1 MTISDSDYQE
11 ILSELGFP
19 VVSQDILE
27 FSRDHIEDVFIFPAM
42 REYFS
47 WFPLKLVQSVRIT
60 GDFTLDFPD
69 EFTYGVIDARISTGG
84 EGAASGSPFLNEIMI
99 KQRSGYGGGM
109 YGTPYDY
116 GFTEARYME
125 RSLQQAQMNTQR
137 VKRLDIDEGNR
148 TVTGYSNVSGE
159 LIITWAKYSDD
170 FATIPFRRKTEVI
183 NLAKANVLRG
193 FAMLRGQFSSDIN
206 VDFNAD
212 VFSRRADELYE
223 KTMNKW
229 KRMTKVVISRN

>member
-11 ILSELGFP
+11 ILSELGVP
-19 VVSQDILE
+19 VVSQDVLE
-27 FSRDHIEDVFIFPAM
+27 FTREHIEDVFIFPAM

-47 WFPLKLVQSVRIT
+47 WFPLKLVQSVKVT

-69 EFTYGVIDARISTGG
+69 DFTYGVIDARISTGG
-84 EGAASGSPFLNEIMI
+84 VGGSSGSPFLNEIMI
-99 KQRSGYGGGM
+99 KQRSSSGGL

-116 GFTEARYME
+116 GTNESYYME
-125 RSLQQAQMNTQR
+125 RSLKQAQMNTQR
-137 VKRLDIDEGNR
+137 VKRLDVDEGNK
-148 TVTGYSNVSGE
+148 TVTGYSNIAGE

-212 VFSRRADELYE
+212 VFSRRADELYD

-229 KRMTKVVISRN
+229 KRMTKVAISRN